1 MKGYWYYAAIT
12 TGAAILFVITRAEWL
27 PLLII
32 LWLIWLKTRKGL
44 PTLPFIISIIS
55 FCFFIFYIPEVE
67 EGVEKEDFQHQS
79 SPLTGSIN
87 GSVVITED
95 YMQFQLDGSQ
105 SESNVNF
112 LVMYFFDQSP
122 RSQALFVKNNELL
135 HGATCTIYTSHESI
149 EKPPSSTNPAQ
160 FNYQQFL
167 LQKDIHYQII
177 MEDVDQ
183 LHCTNPKPLSHIYL
197 LRHQLIDYVKGR
209 WSDET
214 VTWLTSIVFGD
225 DSMMDEPTEELFQR
239 WSLSHIIAIS
249 GSNITL
255 IITIVFLLLV
265 KGNIVTKERAQT
277 LLILFL
283 PFYGILAGGEPS
295 VWRAVWMIT
304 ILLIVQKFKKKFL
317 YIDIFS
323 FVFMSLILFDPYVIY
338 ELGFQFSF
346 AVTFGILLSAK
357 WITHSTSTLW
367 NIVQIS
373 FVSQMAILPLQL
385 HYFYIFQPLS
395 ILLNVI
401 IIPYFTFLVIPFMY
415 IATLFSFFPKHL
427 LLILDN
433 SFQWIH
439 SIVVAFLVWVDTYLS
454 FPLLM
459 SGLSIAAVFAYYI
472 FFFRFMYELEL
483 KRMKMAFLSGV
494 LFCLP
499 VIIGALKPYVSDEGI
514 VTMFDIGQGDAIL
527 IETPYRQD
535 TILLDAGSTFDFES
549 MEANRGVYKQILR
562 PYFYSRGIT
571 HLDAIILTHE
581 DLDHIGS
588 LEYILEEVTVDTI
601 LVSSFFDDQIIN
613 DIQSLFPKQ
622 IIKRIE
628 AGQIIKADFTNF
640 YVLSPTSDHQT
651 VNDNSLVMY
660 ADLGGKWLF
669 TGDIGSGVEKSLLNN
684 HPEMNIDILKIAHH
698 GSDTSS
704 DSEFIEK
711 IDPDFG
717 LISVGRNNRYGHP
730 AVEVIETMESKSID
744 ILRTDMH
751 GAIQY
756 FFSNN
761 QGTFL
766 IHLP

>member
-12 TGAAILFVITRAEWL
+12 TGAAILYVSSKAEWL

-32 LWLIWLKTRKGL
+32 LWLIWLKARKGFPL
-44 PTLPFIISIIS
+44 LPFIISIIS
-55 FCFFIFYIPEVE
+55 FCFFTFYIPEIE
-67 EGVEKEDFQHQS
+67 EVAEEKFEHLS
-79 SPLTGSIN
+79 SHVTGSIN
-87 GSVVITED
+87 GSAVITDE
-95 YMQFQLDGSQ
+95 YMQFQLEGSH
-105 SESNVNF
+105 SISNTNF
-112 LVMYFFDQSP
+112 LVMYFFDQP
-122 RSQALFVKNNELL
+122 AQSQASFVKNGDFL
-135 HGATCTIYTSHESI
+135 HGASCVIQTSHESI
-149 EKPPSSTNPAQ
+149 EKPSSSTNPAQ

-177 MEDVDQ
+177 IENLNQ
-183 LHCTNPKPLSHIYL
+183 IHCTDPQPLSHIYL
-197 LRHQLIDYVKGR
+197 LRHQLIDYMHGR
-209 WSDET
+209 WSDNT
-214 VTWLTSIVFGD
+214 VMWLTSIVFGD

-255 IITIVFLLLV
+255 IIAIVLLLLV
-265 KGNIVTKERAQT
+265 KGNIVTKERAQL

-283 PFYGILAGGEPS
+283 PLYGILAGGEPS

-304 ILLIVQKFKKKFL
+304 ILLVIQKFKKKFL

-323 FVFMSLILFDPYVIY
+323 FVFLSLIIFDPYVIY
-338 ELGFQFSF
+338 EVGFQFSF
-346 AVTFGILLSAK
+346 AVTFAILLSAK
-357 WITHSTSTLW
+357 WVSYSTSTLW

-401 IIPYFTFLVIPFMY
+401 IIPYFTLFVIPLMY
-415 IATLFSFFPKHL
+415 IATLLSFLPKRVL
-427 LLILDN
+427 FILDN

-439 SIVVAFLVWVDTYLS
+439 SVVVNFLVWVDTYLS
-454 FPLLM
+454 FPLFM
-459 SGLSIAAVFAYYI
+459 NGLSITAVIVYYI
-472 FFFRFMYELEL
+472 FFFRFMYELEI
-483 KRMKMAFLSGV
+483 KRMKVAFLSGV

-499 VIIGALKPYVSDEGI
+499 IIFGALKPYLSEEGI

-535 TILLDAGSTFDFES
+535 TLLVDAGSTFDFES
-549 MEANRGVYKQILR
+549 MEASRSVYKQILR

-601 LVSSFFDDQIIN
+601 MVSSFFDDQLIKN
-613 DIQSLFPKQ
+613 IQASFPNQ

-628 AGQIIKADFTNF
+628 AVQTIRGNFTNF
-640 YVLSPTSDHQT
+640 HVLSPTSDHQS
-651 VNDNSLVMY
+651 VNDNSLVLY
-660 ADLGGKWLF
+660 ADLGAKWLF
-669 TGDIGSGVEKSLLNN
+669 TGDIGSDVEKTLIKN
-684 HPEMNIDILKIAHH
+684 HPEMNIDILKVAHH
-698 GSDTSS
+698 GSNTSS
-704 DSEFIEK
+704 DSVYIEE

-730 AVEVIETMESKSID
+730 SVEVIETLESKGID
-744 ILRTDMH
+744 ILRTDLH

-756 FFSNN
+756 YFSNN

-766 IHLP
+766 IHSP

>member
-12 TGAAILFVITRAEWL
+12 TGAAILYVSSKAEWL

-32 LWLIWLKTRKGL
+32 LWLIWLKARKGFPL
-44 PTLPFIISIIS
+44 LPFIISIIS
-55 FCFFIFYIPEVE
+55 FCFFTFYIPEIE
-67 EGVEKEDFQHQS
+67 EVAEEKFEHLS
-79 SPLTGSIN
+79 SHVTGSIN
-87 GSVVITED
+87 GSAVITDE
-95 YMQFQLDGSQ
+95 YMQFQLEGSH
-105 SESNVNF
+105 SISNTNF
-112 LVMYFFDQSP
+112 LVMYFFDQP
-122 RSQALFVKNNELL
+122 AQSQASFVKNGDFL
-135 HGATCTIYTSHESI
+135 HGASCVIQTSHESI
-149 EKPPSSTNPAQ
+149 EKPSSSTNPAQ

-177 MEDVDQ
+177 IENLNQ
-183 LHCTNPKPLSHIYL
+183 IHCTDPQPLSHIYL
-197 LRHQLIDYVKGR
+197 LRHQLIDYMHGR
-209 WSDET
+209 WSDNT
-214 VTWLTSIVFGD
+214 VMWLTSIVFGD

-255 IITIVFLLLV
+255 IIAIVLLLLV
-265 KGNIVTKERAQT
+265 KGNIVTKERAQL

-283 PFYGILAGGEPS
+283 PLYGILAGGEPS

-304 ILLIVQKFKKKFL
+304 ILLVIQKFKKKFL

-323 FVFMSLILFDPYVIY
+323 FVFLSLIIFDPYVIY
-338 ELGFQFSF
+338 EVGFQFSF
-346 AVTFGILLSAK
+346 AVTFAILLSAK
-357 WITHSTSTLW
+357 WVSYSTSTLW

-401 IIPYFTFLVIPFMY
+401 IIPYFTLFVIPLMY
-415 IATLFSFFPKHL
+415 IATLLSFLPKQVL
-427 LLILDN
+427 FILDN

-439 SIVVAFLVWVDTYLS
+439 SVVVNFLVWVDTYLS
-454 FPLLM
+454 FPLFM
-459 SGLSIAAVFAYYI
+459 NGLSITAVIVYYI
-472 FFFRFMYELEL
+472 FFFRFMYELEI
-483 KRMKMAFLSGV
+483 KRMKVAFLSGV

-499 VIIGALKPYVSDEGI
+499 IIFGALKPYLSEEGI

-535 TILLDAGSTFDFES
+535 TLLVDAGSTFDFES
-549 MEANRGVYKQILR
+549 MEASRSVYKQILR

-601 LVSSFFDDQIIN
+601 MVSSFFDDQLIKN
-613 DIQSLFPKQ
+613 IQASFPNQ

-628 AGQIIKADFTNF
+628 AVQTIRGNFTNF
-640 YVLSPTSDHQT
+640 HVLSPTSDHQSL
-651 VNDNSLVMY
+651 NDNSLVLY
-660 ADLGGKWLF
+660 ADLGAKWLF
-669 TGDIGSGVEKSLLNN
+669 TGDIGSDVEKTLIKN
-684 HPEMNIDILKIAHH
+684 HPEMNIDILKVAHH
-698 GSDTSS
+698 GSNTSS
-704 DSEFIEK
+704 DSVYIEE

-730 AVEVIETMESKSID
+730 SVEVIETLESKGID
-744 ILRTDMH
+744 ILRTDLH

-756 FFSNN
+756 YFSNN

-766 IHLP
+766 IHSP

>member
-12 TGAAILFVITRAEWL
+12 TGAAILYVNSQAEWL

-32 LWLIWLKTRKGL
+32 LWLIWLKTIKGL
-44 PTLPFIISIIS
+44 PLLPFIISIIS
-55 FCFFIFYIPEVE
+55 FCFFTLYIPEIGEVAVE
-67 EGVEKEDFQHQS
+67 EFQHQS
-79 SPLTGSIN
+79 TSLTGSIN
-87 GSVVITED
+87 GSAFITDE
-95 YMQFQLDGSQ
+95 YMQFHLEGSH
-105 SESNVNF
+105 SNSNVNF
-112 LVMYFFDQSP
+112 LVMYFFDQP
-122 RSQALFVKNNELL
+122 TQSQSSLVKNEDFL
-135 HGATCTIYTSHESI
+135 HGASCVIQTSQDSI

-177 MEDVDQ
+177 IQ
-183 LHCTNPKPLSHIYL
+183 NLNQIHCTDPQPLSHIYV
-197 LRHQLIDYVKGR
+197 LRHQLIEYMHGR
-209 WSDET
+209 WSDDT
-214 VTWLTSIVFGD
+214 VTWLNSIVFGD
-225 DSMMDEPTEELFQR
+225 DSMMDEHTEELFQR

-255 IITIVFLLLV
+255 IIAIVFLLLV
-265 KGNIVTKERAQT
+265 KGNIVTKERAQSI
-277 LLILFL
+277 LILFL
-283 PFYGILAGGEPS
+283 PLYGILAGGEPS

-304 ILLIVQKFKKKFL
+304 IFLVVKKFKKKFL

-338 ELGFQFSF
+338 EVGFQFSF
-346 AVTFGILLSAK
+346 AVTFAILLSAK
-357 WITHSTSTLW
+357 WITYSTSTLW

-401 IIPYFTFLVIPFMY
+401 IIPYFTLFVIPFMY
-415 IATLFSFFPKHL
+415 IATLLSFLPNQL

-439 SIVVAFLVWVDTYLS
+439 SAVVTFLVWVDTYLS
-454 FPLLM
+454 FPLFM
-459 SGLSIAAVFAYYI
+459 SGLSITAVIVYYI
-472 FFFRFMYELEL
+472 FFFRFMYELEI
-483 KRMKMAFLSGV
+483 KRLKMAFLSGV

-499 VIIGALKPYVSDEGI
+499 VIFGALKPYVSEEGI

-535 TILLDAGSTFDFES
+535 TILVDAGSTFDFES
-549 MEANRGVYKQILR
+549 MEANRSVYKQILR

-601 LVSSFFDDQIIN
+601 LVSSFFGDQIIK
-613 DIQSLFPKQ
+613 DIQSSFPNQ
-622 IIKRIE
+622 IIKRIKS
-628 AGQIIKADFTNF
+628 GQTVKGNFTNF
-640 YVLSPTSDHQT
+640 HFLSPTSDHQSL
-651 VNDNSLVMY
+651 NDNSLVLY
-660 ADLGGKWLF
+660 AELGAEWLF
-669 TGDIGSGVEKSLLNN
+669 TGDIGSDVEKTLLEN
-684 HPEMNIDILKIAHH
+684 HPEMNIDILKVAHH
-698 GSDTSS
+698 GSNTSS
-704 DSEFIEK
+704 DSVFIEK
-711 IDPDFG
+711 LEPNFG

-730 AVEVIETMESKSID
+730 SVEVIETLESKSVD
-744 ILRTDMH
+744 ILRTDLH

-756 FFSNN
+756 YFSNN

-766 IHLP
+766 IHSP

>member
-12 TGAAILFVITRAEWL
+12 TGAAILYVSSKAEWL

-32 LWLIWLKTRKGL
+32 LWLIWLKARKGFPL
-44 PTLPFIISIIS
+44 LPFIISIIS
-55 FCFFIFYIPEVE
+55 FCFFTFYIPEIE
-67 EGVEKEDFQHQS
+67 EVAEEKFEHLS
-79 SPLTGSIN
+79 SHVTGSID
-87 GSVVITED
+87 GSAVITDE
-95 YMQFQLDGSQ
+95 YMQFQLEGSH
-105 SESNVNF
+105 SISNTNF
-112 LVMYFFDQSP
+112 LVMYFFDQP
-122 RSQALFVKNNELL
+122 AQSQASFVKNGDFL
-135 HGATCTIYTSHESI
+135 HGASCVIQTSHESI
-149 EKPPSSTNPAQ
+149 EKPSSSTNPAQ

-177 MEDVDQ
+177 IENLNQ
-183 LHCTNPKPLSHIYL
+183 IHCTDPQPLSHIYL
-197 LRHQLIDYVKGR
+197 LRHQLIDYMHGR
-209 WSDET
+209 WSDNT
-214 VTWLTSIVFGD
+214 VMWLTSIVFGD

-239 WSLSHIIAIS
+239 WILSHIIAIS

-255 IITIVFLLLV
+255 IIAIVLLLLV
-265 KGNIVTKERAQT
+265 KGNIVTKERAQL

-283 PFYGILAGGEPS
+283 PLYGILAGGEPS

-304 ILLIVQKFKKKFL
+304 ILLVIQKFKKKFL

-323 FVFMSLILFDPYVIY
+323 FVFLSLIIFDPYVIY
-338 ELGFQFSF
+338 EVGFQFSF
-346 AVTFGILLSAK
+346 AVTFAILLSAK
-357 WITHSTSTLW
+357 WVSYSTSTLW

-401 IIPYFTFLVIPFMY
+401 IIPYFTLFVIPLMY
-415 IATLFSFFPKHL
+415 IATLLSFLPKQVL
-427 LLILDN
+427 FILDN

-439 SIVVAFLVWVDTYLS
+439 SVVVNFLVWVDTYLS
-454 FPLLM
+454 FPLFM
-459 SGLSIAAVFAYYI
+459 NGLSITAVIVYYI
-472 FFFRFMYELEL
+472 FFFRFMYELEI
-483 KRMKMAFLSGV
+483 KRMKVAFLSGV

-499 VIIGALKPYVSDEGI
+499 IIFGALKPYLSEEGI

-535 TILLDAGSTFDFES
+535 TLLVDAGSTFDFES
-549 MEANRGVYKQILR
+549 MEASRSVYKQILR

-601 LVSSFFDDQIIN
+601 MVSSFFDDQLIKN
-613 DIQSLFPKQ
+613 IQASFPNQ

-628 AGQIIKADFTNF
+628 AVQTIRGNFTNF
-640 YVLSPTSDHQT
+640 HVLSPTSDHQSL
-651 VNDNSLVMY
+651 NDNSLVLY
-660 ADLGGKWLF
+660 ADLGAKWLF
-669 TGDIGSGVEKSLLNN
+669 TGDIGSDVEKTLIKN
-684 HPEMNIDILKIAHH
+684 HPEMNIDILKVAHH
-698 GSDTSS
+698 GSNTSS
-704 DSEFIEK
+704 DSVYIEE

-730 AVEVIETMESKSID
+730 SVEVIETLESKGID
-744 ILRTDMH
+744 ILRTDLH

-756 FFSNN
+756 YFSNN

-766 IHLP
+766 IHSP

>member
-12 TGAAILFVITRAEWL
+12 TGAAILYVSSKAEWL

-32 LWLIWLKTRKGL
+32 LWLIWLKARKGFPL
-44 PTLPFIISIIS
+44 LPFIISIIS
-55 FCFFIFYIPEVE
+55 FCFFTFYIPEIE
-67 EGVEKEDFQHQS
+67 EVAEEKFEHLS
-79 SPLTGSIN
+79 SHVTGSIN
-87 GSVVITED
+87 GSAVITDE
-95 YMQFQLDGSQ
+95 YMQFQLEGSH
-105 SESNVNF
+105 SISNTNF
-112 LVMYFFDQSP
+112 LVMYFFDQP
-122 RSQALFVKNNELL
+122 AQSQASFVKNGDFL
-135 HGATCTIYTSHESI
+135 HGASCVIQTSHESI
-149 EKPPSSTNPAQ
+149 EKPSSSTNPAQ

-177 MEDVDQ
+177 IENLNQ
-183 LHCTNPKPLSHIYL
+183 IHCTDPQPLSHIYL
-197 LRHQLIDYVKGR
+197 LRHQLIDYMHGR
-209 WSDET
+209 WSDNT
-214 VTWLTSIVFGD
+214 VMWLTSIVFGD

-255 IITIVFLLLV
+255 IIAIVLLLLV
-265 KGNIVTKERAQT
+265 KGNIVTKERAQL

-283 PFYGILAGGEPS
+283 PLYGILAGGEPS

-304 ILLIVQKFKKKFL
+304 ILLVIQKFKKKFL

-323 FVFMSLILFDPYVIY
+323 FVFLSLIIFDPYVIY
-338 ELGFQFSF
+338 EVGFQFSF
-346 AVTFGILLSAK
+346 AVTFAILLSAK
-357 WITHSTSTLW
+357 WVSYSTSTLW

-401 IIPYFTFLVIPFMY
+401 IIPYFTLFVIPLMY
-415 IATLFSFFPKHL
+415 IATLLSFLPKQVL
-427 LLILDN
+427 FILDN

-439 SIVVAFLVWVDTYLS
+439 SVVVNFLVWVDTYLS
-454 FPLLM
+454 FPLFM
-459 SGLSIAAVFAYYI
+459 NGLSIIAVIVYYI
-472 FFFRFMYELEL
+472 FFFRFMYELEI
-483 KRMKMAFLSGV
+483 KRMKVAFLSGL

-499 VIIGALKPYVSDEGI
+499 IIFGALKPYLSEEGI

-535 TILLDAGSTFDFES
+535 TLLVDAGSTFDFES
-549 MEANRGVYKQILR
+549 MEASRSVYKQILR

-601 LVSSFFDDQIIN
+601 MVSSFFDDQLIKN
-613 DIQSLFPKQ
+613 IQASFPNQ

-628 AGQIIKADFTNF
+628 AVQTIRGNFTNF
-640 YVLSPTSDHQT
+640 HVLSPTSDHQSL
-651 VNDNSLVMY
+651 NDNSLVLY
-660 ADLGGKWLF
+660 ADLGAKWLF
-669 TGDIGSGVEKSLLNN
+669 TGDIGSDVEKTLIKN
-684 HPEMNIDILKIAHH
+684 HPEMNIDILKVAHH
-698 GSDTSS
+698 GSNTSS
-704 DSEFIEK
+704 DSVYIEE

-730 AVEVIETMESKSID
+730 SVEVIETLESKGID
-744 ILRTDMH
+744 ILRTDLH

-756 FFSNN
+756 YFSNN

-766 IHLP
+766 IHSP

>member
-12 TGAAILFVITRAEWL
+12 TGAAILYVSSKAEWL

-32 LWLIWLKTRKGL
+32 LWLIWLKARKGFPL
-44 PTLPFIISIIS
+44 LPFIISIIS
-55 FCFFIFYIPEVE
+55 FCFFTFYIPEIE
-67 EGVEKEDFQHQS
+67 EVAEEKFEHLS
-79 SPLTGSIN
+79 SHVTGSID
-87 GSVVITED
+87 GSAVITDE
-95 YMQFQLDGSQ
+95 YMQFQLEGSH
-105 SESNVNF
+105 SISNTNF
-112 LVMYFFDQSP
+112 LVMYFFDQP
-122 RSQALFVKNNELL
+122 AQSQASFVKNGDFL
-135 HGATCTIYTSHESI
+135 HGASCVIQTSHESI
-149 EKPPSSTNPAQ
+149 EKPSSSTNPAQ

-177 MEDVDQ
+177 IENLNQ
-183 LHCTNPKPLSHIYL
+183 IHCTDPQPLSHIYL
-197 LRHQLIDYVKGR
+197 LRHQLIDYMHGR
-209 WSDET
+209 WSDNT
-214 VTWLTSIVFGD
+214 VMWLTSIVFGD

-255 IITIVFLLLV
+255 IIAIVLLLLV
-265 KGNIVTKERAQT
+265 KGNIVTKERAQL

-283 PFYGILAGGEPS
+283 PLYGILAGGEPS

-304 ILLIVQKFKKKFL
+304 ILLVIQKFKKKFL

-323 FVFMSLILFDPYVIY
+323 FVFLSLIIFDPYVIY
-338 ELGFQFSF
+338 EVGFQFSF
-346 AVTFGILLSAK
+346 AVTFAILLSAK
-357 WITHSTSTLW
+357 WVSYSTSTLW

-401 IIPYFTFLVIPFMY
+401 IIPYFTLFVIPLMY
-415 IATLFSFFPKHL
+415 IATLLSFLPKQVL
-427 LLILDN
+427 FILDN

-439 SIVVAFLVWVDTYLS
+439 SVVVNFLVWVDTYLS
-454 FPLLM
+454 FPLFM
-459 SGLSIAAVFAYYI
+459 NGLSITAVIVYYI
-472 FFFRFMYELEL
+472 FFFRFMYELEI
-483 KRMKMAFLSGV
+483 KRMKVAFLSGV

-499 VIIGALKPYVSDEGI
+499 IIFGALKPYLSEEGI

-535 TILLDAGSTFDFES
+535 TLLVDAGSTFDFES
-549 MEANRGVYKQILR
+549 MEASRSVYKQILR

-601 LVSSFFDDQIIN
+601 MVSSFFDDQLIKN
-613 DIQSLFPKQ
+613 IQASFPNQ

-628 AGQIIKADFTNF
+628 AVQTIRGNFTNF
-640 YVLSPTSDHQT
+640 HVLSPTSDHQSL
-651 VNDNSLVMY
+651 NDNSLVLY
-660 ADLGGKWLF
+660 ADLGAKWLF
-669 TGDIGSGVEKSLLNN
+669 TGDIGSDVEKTLIKN
-684 HPEMNIDILKIAHH
+684 HPEMNIDILKVAHH
-698 GSDTSS
+698 GSNTSS
-704 DSEFIEK
+704 DSVYIEE

-730 AVEVIETMESKSID
+730 SVEVIETLESKGID
-744 ILRTDMH
+744 ILRTDLH

-756 FFSNN
+756 YFSNN

-766 IHLP
+766 IHSP

>member
-12 TGAAILFVITRAEWL
+12 TGAAILYVSSKAEWL

-32 LWLIWLKTRKGL
+32 LWLIWLKARKGFPL
-44 PTLPFIISIIS
+44 LPFIISIIS
-55 FCFFIFYIPEVE
+55 FCFFTFYIPEIE
-67 EGVEKEDFQHQS
+67 EVAEEKFEHLS
-79 SPLTGSIN
+79 SHVTGSIN
-87 GSVVITED
+87 GSAVITDE
-95 YMQFQLDGSQ
+95 YMQFQLEGSH
-105 SESNVNF
+105 SISNTNF
-112 LVMYFFDQSP
+112 LVMYFFDQP
-122 RSQALFVKNNELL
+122 AQSQASFVKNGDFL
-135 HGATCTIYTSHESI
+135 HGASCVIQTSHESI
-149 EKPPSSTNPAQ
+149 EKPSSSTNPAQ

-177 MEDVDQ
+177 IENLNQ
-183 LHCTNPKPLSHIYL
+183 IHCTDPQPLSHIYL
-197 LRHQLIDYVKGR
+197 LRHQLIDYMHGR
-209 WSDET
+209 WSDNT
-214 VTWLTSIVFGD
+214 VMWLTSIVFGD

-255 IITIVFLLLV
+255 IIAIVLLLLV
-265 KGNIVTKERAQT
+265 KGNIVTKERAQL

-283 PFYGILAGGEPS
+283 PLYGILAGGEPS

-304 ILLIVQKFKKKFL
+304 ILLVIQKFKKKFL

-323 FVFMSLILFDPYVIY
+323 FVFLSLIIFDPYVIY
-338 ELGFQFSF
+338 EVGFQFSF
-346 AVTFGILLSAK
+346 AVTFAILLSAK
-357 WITHSTSTLW
+357 WVSYSTSTLW

-401 IIPYFTFLVIPFMY
+401 IIPYFTLFVIPLMY
-415 IATLFSFFPKHL
+415 IATLLSFLPKRVL
-427 LLILDN
+427 FILDN

-439 SIVVAFLVWVDTYLS
+439 SVVVNFLVWVDTYLS
-454 FPLLM
+454 FPLFM
-459 SGLSIAAVFAYYI
+459 NGLSITAVIVYYI
-472 FFFRFMYELEL
+472 FFFRFMYELEI
-483 KRMKMAFLSGV
+483 KRMKVAFLSGV

-499 VIIGALKPYVSDEGI
+499 IIFGALKPYLSEEGI

-535 TILLDAGSTFDFES
+535 TLLVDAGSTFDFES
-549 MEANRGVYKQILR
+549 MEASRSVYKQILR

-601 LVSSFFDDQIIN
+601 MVSSFFDDQLIKN
-613 DIQSLFPKQ
+613 IQASFPNQ

-628 AGQIIKADFTNF
+628 AVQTIRGNFTNF
-640 YVLSPTSDHQT
+640 HVLSPTSDHQSL
-651 VNDNSLVMY
+651 NDNSLVLY
-660 ADLGGKWLF
+660 ADLGAKWLF
-669 TGDIGSGVEKSLLNN
+669 TGDIGSDVEKTLIKN
-684 HPEMNIDILKIAHH
+684 HPEMNIDILKVAHH
-698 GSDTSS
+698 GSNTSS
-704 DSEFIEK
+704 DSVYIEE

-730 AVEVIETMESKSID
+730 SVEVIETLESKGID
-744 ILRTDMH
+744 ILRTDLH

-756 FFSNN
+756 YFSNN

-766 IHLP
+766 IHSP